1 MGKGIVVMSAIVTF
15 EKVFM
20 SIPFKEK
27 DWAKE
32 EGLKFDGKGK
42 CWYLPPGKDPLPF
55 RSYWAYL
62 ENTYNDREELKKRGC
77 RYNRN
82 LKKWYVPDE
91 IDYDKFTKW
100 WPESLKQFLFMD
112 RYAIHEHHSKTGQAD
127 VYKSYDVLDDTIFA
141 IKYFL
146 SDIPNFST
154 TTLKK
159 SFGVEMQA
167 LLQLGK
173 HKNILNITDWGENK
187 ETNRRFIISPWIE
200 GGSLDQFIGKTVEEK
215 MYHTID
221 MISSHGID
229 FDEDELVNLK
239 AEVKAAKDTDWS
251 DEQEILVGILDG
263 LLFVH
268 SKGIFHRD
276 IKPGNILF
284 DLDLLGDDDEN
295 TLIPILCDFGAS
307 KFFEEGEN
315 LAFERDKHTLVALR
329 TAPYRPEFNSDSK
342 LGSKE
347 LSNQHTWDLFA
358 WALLGIELLANEHI
372 DTVDEAITTLDEK
385 VISKVGSEV
394 ATLFKSALAKNPDD
408 RPQDIKKFRQEFVE
422 LTKEI

>member
-1 MGKGIVVMSAIVTF
+1 MSSIVAF

-82 LKKWYVPDE
+82 LKKWYVPVE

-112 RYAIHEHHSKTGQAD
+112 RYAIHEHHAKTGQAD
-127 VYKSYDVLDDTIFA
+127 VYKSYDVHDDTIFA

-159 SFGVEMQA
+159 SFGLEMQA

-187 ETNRRFIISPWIE
+187 ETDRRFIISPWIE

-229 FDEDELVNLK
+229 FDEEELVNLK
-239 AEVKAAKDTDWS
+239 AEVKAAKDTDWP

-263 LLFVH
+263 LLVAH
-268 SKGIFHRD
+268 SKGIYHRD

-284 DLDLLGDDDEN
+284 DLDLRGDDDEN